1 MTVTIRPYEEGDADE
16 IARLYGRHRDNPNP
30 VAGGI
35 SGEEL
40 ARELAERDTAT
51 FLVALD
57 DGRPVGTFGLFHNT
71 GRRSARAGELI
82 ADMFFVAP
90 AYRNG
95 VITGRLFTEAVEWM
109 MRTGCLVLRLTV
121 NPANTV
127 AFRLYRRV
135 GCVSVGQTVPGED
148 GNVEL
153 HNYIPLIL
161 RSVFA
166 DLDDGVRAA
175 LGGLSSFGTVTQAR
189 AGELRT
195 DVVVSEGVRTV
206 TYGLAL
212 GDYRLDA
219 QVDVDR
225 GRVVGAEITAP
236 DGTGRPL
243 RITEPPYEIRE
254 SRQAGHH
261 RFADGSLTCEVD
273 GDDGTVRVF
282 TPGHHGPLSVSTW
295 PGCRPDRQAGWRE
308 GEPLDLRIVPVEHGV
323 RISER
328 SGEDELTGTVT
339 LTDGVLC
346 QDFTFTGRPGRVFQT
361 VGLRQGALVLPGT
374 DGGPAGEH
382 PLGLG
387 LGVRDSSEVVASS
400 PAAPV
405 GSTLTWQGA
414 SARIQVPVEQRV
426 RLIHGTLLERRPEP
440 GADGVARLR
449 TTFRTRA
456 AAPMPLPSAAPVT
469 GTAERRLAMDA
480 AAGGVTLWREGGTKV
495 LRSPHPRTRAF
506 GCNPGWSA
514 GMWVTPEQSRHSRAS
529 GLGWGVRLNEDWAE
543 KHALGLYDAGLG
555 IGWDVTAPGD
565 GPLRVDVRARST
577 EDDTVLW
584 ITPDTGARTTVVIDS
599 AGIRRELETPD
610 FRQVWASAASVRLSD
625 GNWLDCRP
633 AGTPSDDM
641 EIVLRTTTS
650 GLLIGCAAAGGPE
663 GVTASWHLAVR
674 DEPGL

>member
-1 MTVTIRPYEEGDADE
+1 MTVTIRPYEKGDAEE

-40 ARELAERDTAT
+40 ARELTERDTAT

-166 DLDDGVRAA
+166 DLDDDVRAA
-175 LGGLSSFGTVTQAR
+175 LGSLSSFGTVTQAR

-261 RFADGSLTCEVD
+261 RFTDSSLTCEVD

-328 SGEDELTGTVT
+328 CGEDELTGTVT
-339 LTDGVLC
+339 LTGGVLC

-361 VGLRQGALVLPGT
+361 VGLRQGALVLPGP
-374 DGGPAGEH
+374 DGGPAEEH

-414 SARIQVPVEQRV
+414 STRIQVPVEQRV

-456 AAPMPLPSAAPVT
+456 AAPLPLPSD
-469 GTAERRLAMDA
+469 R
-480 AAGGVTLWREGGTKV
+480 K
-495 LRSPHPRTRAF
+495 S
-506 GCNPGWSA
+506 
-514 GMWVTPEQSRHSRAS
+514 
-529 GLGWGVRLNEDWAE
+529 
-543 KHALGLYDAGLG
+543 
-555 IGWDVTAPGD
+555 
-565 GPLRVDVRARST
+565 
-577 EDDTVLW
+577 
-584 ITPDTGARTTVVIDS
+584 VV
-599 AGIRRELETPD
+599 
-610 FRQVWASAASVRLSD
+610 
-625 GNWLDCRP
+625 
-633 AGTPSDDM
+633 
-641 EIVLRTTTS
+641 
-650 GLLIGCAAAGGPE
+650 
-663 GVTASWHLAVR
+663 
-674 DEPGL
+674 